1 MSKNL
6 VLLRYTDPRGR
17 RLAALCRPKEGV
29 ETLREIVGEMTDADR
44 EWFED
49 SHESAVVI
57 DTDGAVVV
65 TSSEELR
72 MLAFWFGIAS
82 AWLQN
87 HGG

>member
-1 MSKNL
+1 MAKNL

-29 ETLREIVGEMTDADR
+29 ETLRQIIGEQSEADT
-44 EWFED
+44 EWFEQ

-65 TSSEELR
+65 TSAEEMTL
-72 MLAFWFGIAS
+72 LSFWMAVAAS
-82 AWLQN
+82 WLKS